1 MALAILPQDRG
12 SADPCAESADLH
24 ALSVELIN
32 SEQLTPFEAETQAVA
47 LIDELNAYAA
57 IWDADASLAG
67 HPDARPSPIQPLV
80 TACLQLALLE

>member
-12 SADPCAESADLH
+12 SADPCAESADLL
-24 ALSVELIN
+24 ALTVELIE

-47 LIDELNAYAA
+47 LVDELSAYAA

-67 HPDARPSPIQPLV
+67 HPGIRPNSVKPTFP
-80 TACLQLALLE
+80 AGMQLSLLE

>member
-12 SADPCAESADLH
+12 SADPGAESADLL
-24 ALSVELIN
+24 ALTVELIE

-47 LIDELNAYAA
+47 LIDDLSAYAA

-67 HPDARPSPIQPLV
+67 HPNAAPSLGTAPI
-80 TACLQLALLE
+80 TAGMHLALLE